1 MQRTSDLNVVETRA
15 LPSPAAL
22 LAELP
27 KTEVQAEFVTRSRRE
42 IHRLIFTDDKR
53 FLLIVG
59 PCSIHDLE
67 AGRDYARRLAVLA
80 REVSDRIMIVMR
92 VYFEKPRTTVGW
104 KGLIMDPHLDG
115 SHDIATGLRTAR
127 AFLREVLD
135 LGLPTATELLDP
147 ITPQYIA
154 DLICWSAIG
163 ARTAESQTHRQMAS
177 GLSMPLGFKNGTDG
191 SIATAIN
198 AIKAAAQSHTFLG
211 ITLDGSAAAIVTRGN
226 PDCHVVLRGGA
237 TGPNYSP
244 AHIAQTEQ
252 LLARAGLMK
261 SILVDCSHDNS
272 AKQPERQPEV
282 LHELLAQVA
291 AGSTS
296 LMGAMI
302 ESNLAAGSQTFPQ
315 PKDRLRY
322 GVSIT
327 DACIDWPTTEKL
339 VREIHATLAPRFK
352 WCPSLAYKPRHIT
365 WRCFLNSAPRK
376 FSSVYSAHSVVK
388 S

>member
-1 MQRTSDLNVVETRA
+1 MQRTSDINVIETRA
-15 LPSPAAL
+15 LPSPTEL

-27 KTEVQAEFVTRSRRE
+27 KTEVQSEFVTQARRE
-42 IHRLIFTDDKR
+42 IHRIIFTDDRR

-59 PCSIHDLE
+59 PCSIHDMA
-67 AGRDYARRLAVLA
+67 AGRDYALRLAKLA
-80 REVSDRIMIVMR
+80 AEVADRIMIVMR

-115 SHDIATGLRTAR
+115 THDIATGLRYAR

-135 LGLPTATELLDP
+135 IGLPTATELLDP

-191 SIATAIN
+191 NILTAIN
-198 AIKAAAQSHTFLG
+198 AIRAAAQPQTFLG
-211 ITLDGSAAAIVTRGN
+211 INLAGAASAIVTRGN
-226 PDCHVVLRGGA
+226 PDCHIVLRGGTA
-237 TGPNYSP
+237 GPNYSP
-244 AHIAQTEQ
+244 RHIADTAA
-252 LLARAGLMK
+252 LLTKAGLPG

-282 LHELLAQVA
+282 MRALLAQIVA
-291 AGSTS
+291 GASPI
-296 LMGAMI
+296 MGAMI
-302 ESNLAAGSQTFPQ
+302 ESNLAAGNQHFPQ
-315 PKDRLRY
+315 PRQSLRY

-327 DACIDWPTTEKL
+327 DGCIDWSTTEAL
-339 VREIHATLAPRFK
+339 VCEIYAALGPRF
-352 WCPSLAYKPRHIT
+352 R
-365 WRCFLNSAPRK
+365 
-376 FSSVYSAHSVVK
+376 
-388 S
+388 

>member
-1 MQRTSDLNVVETRA
+1 MQKTSDINVVETRA

-27 KTEVQAEFVTRSRRE
+27 KTDAQSEFVARTRRE
-42 IHRLIFTDDKR
+42 IHRLIFTDEKR
-53 FLLIVG
+53 LLLIVG
-59 PCSIHDLE
+59 PCSIHDLK
-67 AGRDYARRLAVLA
+67 AGRVYAKQLAELA
-80 REVSDRIMIVMR
+80 REVADRVMIVMR

-127 AFLREVLD
+127 TFLREVLD

-191 SIATAIN
+191 SINTGIN
-198 AIKAAAQSHTFLG
+198 AIKAAAQPHTFLG
-211 ITLDGSAAAIVTRGN
+211 INLDGAASAIVTRGN
-226 PDCHVVLRGGA
+226 PDCHIVLRGGTA
-237 TGPNYSP
+237 GPNYSS
-244 AHIAQTEQ
+244 AHILQTEQ
-252 LLARAGLMK
+252 LLAKAGLPK
-261 SILVDCSHDNS
+261 AILVDCSHDNS

-282 LHELLAQVA
+282 IRELLAQIS
-291 AGSTS
+291 AGNTS
-296 LMGAMI
+296 IMGAMI
-302 ESNLAAGSQTFPQ
+302 ESNLEGGSQPFPQ
-315 PKDRLRY
+315 PKENLRY

-327 DACIDWPTTEKL
+327 DACIDWSTTEKS
-339 VREIHATLAPRFK
+339 VREIHAALAPRFK
-352 WCPSLAYKPRHIT
+352 
-365 WRCFLNSAPRK
+365 
-376 FSSVYSAHSVVK
+376 
-388 S
+388 

>member
-1 MQRTSDLNVVETRA
+1 MQKTSDINVVETRA
-15 LPSPAAL
+15 LPPPVTL

-27 KTEVQAEFVTRSRRE
+27 KTESQAEFVMRARRE

-53 FLLIVG
+53 FLLIIG
-59 PCSIHDLE
+59 PCSIHDLA
-67 AGRDYARRLAVLA
+67 AGRDYARRLAALA
-80 REVSDRIMIVMR
+80 RDVSDRVMIVMR

-104 KGLIMDPHLDG
+104 KGLVMDPHLDG
-115 SHDIATGLRTAR
+115 SHDITAGLRLAR
-127 AFLREVLD
+127 TFLRDVLD

-198 AIKAAAQSHTFLG
+198 AIQAAAEPHTFLG
-211 ITLDGSAAAIVTRGN
+211 INLDGAASAIVTRGN
-226 PDCHVVLRGGA
+226 PDCHVVLRGGGA
-237 TGPNYSP
+237 GPNYSP
-244 AHIAQTEQ
+244 AHIAQTEEH
-252 LLARAGLMK
+252 LARAGLIK

-282 LHELLAQVA
+282 MRELLAQIA

-296 LMGAMI
+296 IMGAMI
-302 ESNLAAGSQTFPQ
+302 ESNLGAGCQPFPQ
-315 PKDRLRY
+315 PKDQLRY

-327 DACIDWPTTEKL
+327 DACIDWPTTEAL
-339 VREIHATLAPRFK
+339 VRELHTVLAPRFK
-352 WCPSLAYKPRHIT
+352 
-365 WRCFLNSAPRK
+365 
-376 FSSVYSAHSVVK
+376 
-388 S
+388 

>member
-1 MQRTSDLNVVETRA
+1 MQRTSDINVVETRA
-15 LPSPAAL
+15 LPSPAEL

-27 KTEVQAEFVTRSRRE
+27 KTEAQADFIARARRD

-53 FLLIVG
+53 FLLLVG

-80 REVSDRIMIVMR
+80 RGVQDRVMIVMR
-92 VYFEKPRTTVGW
+92 VYFEKPRTTGGW

-115 SHDIATGLRTAR
+115 SHDIASGLRLAR
-127 AFLREVLD
+127 TFLRDVLD

-198 AIKAAAQSHTFLG
+198 AIKAAAQPHTFLG
-211 ITLDGSAAAIVTRGN
+211 INLHGAASAIVTRGN
-226 PDCHVVLRGGA
+226 PNCHVVLRGGA

-252 LLARAGLMK
+252 LLAKAGLMK

-282 LHELLAQVA
+282 LHEVLAQVA

-302 ESNLAAGSQTFPQ
+302 ESNLEAGNQPFPQ

-339 VREIHATLAPRFK
+339 VREIHTALAPRF
-352 WCPSLAYKPRHIT
+352 R
-365 WRCFLNSAPRK
+365 
-376 FSSVYSAHSVVK
+376 
-388 S
+388 

>member
-1 MQRTSDLNVVETRA
+1 MQKTSDINVVETRA

-27 KTEVQAEFVTRSRRE
+27 KTPAQAEFVTRARRE
-42 IHRLIFTDDKR
+42 IHRLIFTDDQR
-53 FLLIVG
+53 FLLILG
-59 PCSIHDLE
+59 PCSIHDLK
-67 AGRDYARRLAVLA
+67 AGREYAVRLAQLA
-80 REVSDRIMIVMR
+80 KDVADRVMIVMR

-127 AFLREVLD
+127 TFLREVLD

-191 SIATAIN
+191 SITTAIN
-198 AIKAAAQSHTFLG
+198 AIRAASHPQTFLG
-211 ITLDGSAAAIVTRGN
+211 INLDGAASAIVTRGN
-226 PDCHVVLRGGA
+226 PDCHIVLRGGTA
-237 TGPNYSP
+237 GPNYSP

-252 LLARAGLMK
+252 LLAKANLPK

-272 AKQPERQPEV
+272 AKQPERQPDV
-282 LHELLAQVA
+282 ARELLAQIA
-291 AGSTS
+291 AGNTS
-296 LMGAMI
+296 IMGAMI
-302 ESNLAAGSQTFPQ
+302 ESNLGAGSQPFPQ
-315 PKDRLRY
+315 PREKLRY

-327 DACIDWPTTEKL
+327 DGCIDWDTTEKL
-339 VREIHATLAPRFK
+339 VREVHASLAPRFK
-352 WCPSLAYKPRHIT
+352 
-365 WRCFLNSAPRK
+365 
-376 FSSVYSAHSVVK
+376 
-388 S
+388 

>member
-1 MQRTSDLNVVETRA
+1 MAKILSTQRELDQATLSTPSSAFMQKTSDINVVETRA

-27 KTEVQAEFVTRSRRE
+27 KTEVQAEFVARTRRE
-42 IHRLIFTDDKR
+42 IHRLIFTDDQR
-53 FLLIVG
+53 FLLIIG

-67 AGRDYARRLAVLA
+67 AGRAYARRLAALKNEVADRVL
-80 REVSDRIMIVMR
+80 IVMR

-104 KGLIMDPHLDG
+104 KGLVMDPHLDG
-115 SHDIATGLRTAR
+115 SHDIATGLRLAR
-127 AFLREVLD
+127 TFLRDVLD
-135 LGLPTATELLDP
+135 LGLATATELLDP

-191 SIATAIN
+191 SITTAIN
-198 AIKAAAQSHTFLG
+198 AIKAAGQPHTFLG
-211 ITLDGSAAAIVTRGN
+211 INLDGSASAIVTRGN

-244 AHIAQTEQ
+244 AHITQTEQ
-252 LLARAGLMK
+252 LLSKASLRQA
-261 SILVDCSHDNS
+261 ILVDCSHDNS

-282 LHELLAQVA
+282 MRELLTQLQ
-291 AGSTS
+291 AGNTS
-296 LMGAMI
+296 IIGAMI
-302 ESNLAAGSQTFPQ
+302 ESNLEAGSQPFPQ
-315 PKDRLRY
+315 PKEQLRY

-327 DACIDWPTTEKL
+327 DACIDWSTTEKL
-339 VREIHATLAPRFK
+339 VREIHAALAPRF
-352 WCPSLAYKPRHIT
+352 T
-365 WRCFLNSAPRK
+365 
-376 FSSVYSAHSVVK
+376 
-388 S
+388 